1 MTDSEAG
8 PVTREELNDDLERLL
23 RRAAG
28 NGVDVRGGWA
38 CCDGQSHS
46 DWDVVVT
53 EVQKTGEQ

>member
-1 MTDSEAG
+1 MTDSEVG
-8 PVTREELNDDLERLL
+8 PVTREELNDDLKRLL

-38 CCDGQSHS
+38 CRNGQGHS